1 MIEIK
6 SFVLLPGY
14 ETNTY
19 LVYEQESK
27 KAILIDPAAPGKSVQ
42 DFIDDKGLDLLYI
55 LNTHGHS
62 DHIGGNGYFKRL
74 YPDAKLLI
82 HPQDKA
88 MLVDSKANLSAYYGS
103 SEVFSPKE
111 DGVLSDGQKI
121 EFGTSVIK
129 VLHTP
134 GHTLG
139 GVCFLI
145 GKHLFSGDTLF
156 DMSVGRTDLPGG
168 SHAKLMNSIKSKLMN
183 LPDDLLV
190 YPGHGNSTT
199 LGVQKKRN
207 PFLQGLS

>member
-19 LVYEQESK
+19 LVYEQDSK

-82 HPQDKA
+82 HSQDKA

-111 DGVLSDGQKI
+111 DGVLSDEQKI